1 MMADIAQALQQLA
14 KAILDFGNNDRYAKI
29 LPAQAVTPATTEG
42 NILASY
48 APTGLKMYYISLKV
62 RSMGTATYIAVG
74 AHGATEERL
83 TVVGEIYEAEA
94 PRAAFLNTKDLMIMA
109 DVADAVVE
117 VGGVIIPRG
126 EE

>member
-1 MMADIAQALQQLA
+1 MADIAQSLQSLA
-14 KAILDFGNNDRYAKI
+14 RAILDFGNNDRYAKL
-29 LPAQAVTPATTEG
+29 LPAQAITPTTTEA

-48 APTGLKMYYISLKV
+48 APTGLKVYYVSIKV

-74 AHGATEERL
+74 THGNTAERL

-94 PRAAFLNTKDLMIMA
+94 PRGAFLDTRDIMILA

-117 VGGVIIPRG
+117 IGGVIVPGG
-126 EE
+126 EM